1 MDSEKMA
8 SFAAKAEM
16 DTMLQTVLELIDSDD
31 GKDFEEKR
39 KEAIEFLSQKKSRNV
54 AEILVDLAID
64 DQTGKEIASSFWA
77 AGQPIQIKDEL
88 ILRAANPS
96 DRETFLEIQRIY
108 SPMRSM
114 LQEGA
119 YCDMVWKEHIQPKAL
134 MCSILKNDTYI
145 GYCGIKDTAHE
156 PWEIAI
162 ELLPQ
167 WTRQGIGPKH

>member
-64 DQTGKEIASSFWA
+64 DQTGKEIASSFCW
-77 AGQPIQIKDEL
+77 PT
-88 ILRAANPS
+88 NS
-96 DRETFLEIQRIY
+96 NQR
-108 SPMRSM
+108 
-114 LQEGA
+114 
-119 YCDMVWKEHIQPKAL
+119 
-134 MCSILKNDTYI
+134 
-145 GYCGIKDTAHE
+145 
-156 PWEIAI
+156 
-162 ELLPQ
+162 
-167 WTRQGIGPKH
+167 

>member
-16 DTMLQTVLELIDSDD
+16 DTMLQTVLELMDSDD

-64 DQTGKEIASSFWA
+64 DQTGKEIASSWA

-119 YCDMVWKEHIQPKAL
+119 YCDMV
-134 MCSILKNDTYI
+134 
-145 GYCGIKDTAHE
+145 
-156 PWEIAI
+156 
-162 ELLPQ
+162 
-167 WTRQGIGPKH
+167 

>member
-16 DTMLQTVLELIDSDD
+16 DTMLQTVLELMDSDD

-119 YCDMVWKEHIQPKAL
+119 YRRHSHIASGAYNRHPAPETHSGCRCR
-134 MCSILKNDTYI
+134 CSWS
-145 GYCGIKDTAHE
+145 A
-156 PWEIAI
+156 
-162 ELLPQ
+162 
-167 WTRQGIGPKH
+167 